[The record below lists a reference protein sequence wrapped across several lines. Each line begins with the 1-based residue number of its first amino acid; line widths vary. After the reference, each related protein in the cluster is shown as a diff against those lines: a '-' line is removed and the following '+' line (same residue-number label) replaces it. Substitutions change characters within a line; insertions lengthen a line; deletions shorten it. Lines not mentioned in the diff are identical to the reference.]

1 MVRTTR
7 FAAALSCC
15 FVLGIG
21 SSSFAGV
28 LASAPGALPGWQGT
42 VSFDN
47 GLGLEGD
54 LDFAV
59 FTAANFNANFAGM
72 GYVPGDSVVY
82 TYQLINS
89 SDPGT
94 DNLSAQIVGIINA
107 ANTIGTFDIG
117 DVNASSSSFVGLN
130 AQWLFN
136 PEISL
141 GETSW
146 GLAFSSPNVPMSGAG
161 LTVDGGASVFLLDIP
176 TPSDIPIPE
185 PTSLA
190 LLVVAGMMMWLRWR

>member
-1 MVRTTR
+1 
-7 FAAALSCC
+7 
-15 FVLGIG
+15 
-21 SSSFAGV
+21 
-28 LASAPGALPGWQGT
+28 